1 MTPYPARVDRE
12 TIVRTA
18 REMIETDGLEQL
30 SLNKLA
36 QALDIKAPSLYHH
49 VQNKSDLLHAVTLL
63 TVRDLADQMTA
74 AVSGMDGDRYARL
87 RALAHAYR
95 TYALTHPV
103 TYKLLY
109 GYSPDEPAVAGA
121 LVPLQ
126 ATLTTLVGP
135 EEGALRGLWALL
147 HGFVTLELAGY
158 FQQGEAISVSWE
170 AALNTYFAGWRP
182 REQEQVT

>member
-1 MTPYPARVDRE
+1 MSPYPARVDRE

-36 QALDIKAPSLYHH
+36 KALDIKAPSLYHH
-49 VQNKSDLLHAVTLL
+49 VQNKSDLLHAVNLV
-63 TVRDLADQMTA
+63 TVRDMVEEMTG
-74 AVSGMDGDRYARL
+74 AVSQTNGDWYARL

-95 TYALTHPV
+95 VYALAHPV
-103 TYKLLY
+103 AYKLLY
-109 GYSPDEPAVAGA
+109 IYSPDEPTVTEAI
-121 LVPLQ
+121 LPLQ
-126 ATLTTLVGP
+126 TALTTLAGS

-158 FQQGEAISVSWE
+158 FQHGEAIHESWE
-170 AALNTYFAGWRP
+170 RALNTYFAGWP
-182 REQEQVT
+182 SQE

>member
-1 MTPYPARVDRE
+1 M
-12 TIVRTA
+12 
-18 REMIETDGLEQL
+18 
-30 SLNKLA
+30 K
-36 QALDIKAPSLYHH
+36 AL
-49 VQNKSDLLHAVTLL
+49 LLVGGKGT
-63 TVRDLADQMTA
+63 
-74 AVSGMDGDRYARL
+74 RL
-87 RALAHAYR
+87 
-95 TYALTHPV
+95 HPV